1 MVFPQDLLEKGLDA
15 DNFAMLGLGDIV
27 IPGEDRRGM
36 MGLGSPLR
44 GLRGAERVPGSVLG
58 QAQPC
63 ACLPVGWESPAGPA
77 AVPVPRATRGHC
89 HPGHG
94 TGAPRVLPCLPPS
107 ARPYSPSLS
116 LPCSSG
122 PSLSLL
128 CHFQPLIVSFSLQG
142 SSLPCC

>member
-44 GLRGAERVPGSVLG
+44 GLWGAEQVPGSVLG
-58 QAQPC
+58 RAQPC
-63 ACLPVGWESPAGPA
+63 ARLRWVGSLPQVRLLS
-77 AVPVPRATRGHC
+77 VPSATRGRC
-89 HPGHG
+89 QPGHG
-94 TGAPRVLPCLPPS
+94 TGAPRILPCLPPS
-107 ARPYSPSLS
+107 TCPSSPSLS

-122 PSLSLL
+122 PSLALL
-128 CHFQPLIVSFSLQG
+128 CHFQLLIVSFSLQG